1 MEMPSMRGTQTEEQV
16 GPGPLPL
23 LRRPEIP
30 ICTGGRGLILKTIKN
45 YNKIFLATQDT
56 LVPRF
61 PLEARGPV
69 PSSLKKYFLKKNDP
83 RRTAK
88 GTSPPTKTD

>member
-1 MEMPSMRGTQTEEQV
+1 
-16 GPGPLPL
+16 
-23 LRRPEIP
+23 
-30 ICTGGRGLILKTIKN
+30 LILKTIKD
-45 YNKIFLATQDT
+45 YNKIFLATQET

-83 RRTAK
+83 RRAPK
-88 GTSPPTKTD
+88 GPAPQTKTD

>member
-1 MEMPSMRGTQTEEQV
+1 
-16 GPGPLPL
+16 LPL

-30 ICTGGRGLILKTIKN
+30 IRTGGRGLILKTIKD
-45 YNKIFLATQDT
+45 YNKIFLATQET

-69 PSSLKKYFLKKNDP
+69 PASLKKYFLKKGGP
-83 RRTAK
+83 RTTAK
-88 GTSPPTKTD
+88 SPLPPAKTY

>member
-1 MEMPSMRGTQTEEQV
+1 
-16 GPGPLPL
+16 
-23 LRRPEIP
+23 
-30 ICTGGRGLILKTIKN
+30 LILKTIKN
-45 YNKIFLATQDT
+45 YNEIFLATQET

-69 PSSLKKYFLKKNDP
+69 PPSLKKYFLKRNDP

-88 GTSPPTKTD
+88 IPVPPAKTD

>member
-1 MEMPSMRGTQTEEQV
+1 
-16 GPGPLPL
+16 
-23 LRRPEIP
+23 
-30 ICTGGRGLILKTIKN
+30 LILKTIKN
-45 YNKIFLATQDT
+45 YNEIFLATQET

-61 PLEARGPV
+61 PLEARGPI

-88 GTSPPTKTD
+88 GPAQSTKTD